1 MTYAT
6 ATQLLTRFSANEIA
20 QRADRGD
27 VRAVTSQLMTDA
39 AAGADLTGYTSD
51 EQAGVALAIAVV
63 NRSLADAA
71 NTIDA
76 HIGGRYP
83 LPIAPVPEIL
93 ERVACDLARFYLYD
107 DQVTETIQKRFDEAM
122 KLLRDVRDGKSQL
135 GPDGATGTEPKSNA
149 GAELATGA
157 RVWRRGDS
165 TGFL

>member
-1 MTYAT
+1 MPYAT

-27 VRAVTSQLMTDA
+27 VRLVTAQLMLDV
-39 AAGADLTGYTSD
+39 AAGASLAAYSAG
-51 EQAGVALAIAVV
+51 EQAAAAQALQVTQRALDDARNAID
-63 NRSLADAA
+63 S
-71 NTIDA
+71 

-83 LPIAPVPEIL
+83 LPIEPVPEIL

-135 GPDGATGTEPKSNA
+135 GPNGTTGEEPASNA
-149 GAELATGA
+149 GAELVSGG
-157 RVWRRGDS
+157 RIWGRKDS

>member
-1 MTYAT
+1 MPYAT

-27 VRAVTSQLMTDA
+27 TRLVTAQLMTDA
-39 AAGADLTGYTSD
+39 AAGTSLAGYTAG
-51 EQAGVALAIAVV
+51 EQAAAPKALAVV
-63 NRSLADAA
+63 QRALDDAR
-71 NTIDA
+71 NTIDS

-107 DQVTETIQKRFDEAM
+107 DQVTETIQKRFDDAM

-135 GPDGATGTEPKSNA
+135 GPNGTTGQQPVSNS
-149 GAELATGA
+149 GAELVSGA
-157 RVWRRGDS
+157 RVWRRDDS

>member
-1 MTYAT
+1 MPYAT

-27 VRAVTSQLMTDA
+27 TRLVTVQLMADA
-39 AAGADLTGYTSD
+39 AAGVSLAAYTAG
-51 EQAGVALAIAVV
+51 EQAAAAQALVV
-63 NRSLADAA
+63 VQRALSDAA
-71 NTIDA
+71 NTIDS

-83 LPIAPVPEIL
+83 LPILPVPEIL

-107 DQVTETIQKRFDEAM
+107 DQVTETIGKRFDDAM

-135 GPDGATGTEPKSNA
+135 GPNGTTGEEPVSNA
-149 GAELATGA
+149 GAELVTSG
-157 RVWRRGDS
+157 RVWGRKDS

>member
-1 MTYAT
+1 MPYAT

-27 VRAVTSQLMTDA
+27 TRLVTAQLMTDV
-39 AAGADLTGYTSD
+39 AGGETLTDYTED
-51 EQAGVALAIAVV
+51 EQAAAPNALAVV
-63 NRSLADAA
+63 QRALDDAD
-71 NTIDA
+71 NTIDS

-93 ERVACDLARFYLYD
+93 ERIACDLARFYLYD

-135 GPDGATGTEPKSNA
+135 GPNGTTGEQPASNA
-149 GAELATGA
+149 GAELVTGE
-157 RVWRRGDS
+157 RVWKRADS

>member
-1 MTYAT
+1 MPYAT

-27 VRAVTSQLMTDA
+27 TRLVTAQLMIDV
-39 AAGADLTGYTSD
+39 AAGASLAGYTAD
-51 EQAGVALAIAVV
+51 EQASAVAALAAVD
-63 NRSLADAA
+63 RALDDAR
-71 NTIDA
+71 NTIDS

-122 KLLRDVRDGKSQL
+122 KLLRDVQGGKAQL
-135 GPDGATGTEPKSNA
+135 GPSGATGQEPVSNA
-149 GAELATGA
+149 GAEIVSGA
-157 RVWRRGDS
+157 RVWKRGDS

>member
-1 MTYAT
+1 MPYAT

-27 VRAVTSQLMTDA
+27 TRLVTALLMIDV
-39 AAGADLTGYTSD
+39 AAGNSLAGYTED
-51 EQAGVALAIAVV
+51 EQAAAEQALAVV
-63 NRSLADAA
+63 ERALNDAD
-71 NTIDA
+71 NTIDS

-83 LPIAPVPEIL
+83 LPIAPVPEVL

-135 GPDGATGTEPKSNA
+135 GPNGTTGQEPTSNA
-149 GAELATGA
+149 GAEIVSGG
-157 RVWRRGDS
+157 RVWDRKTS